1 MQKVRLDGKVALVTG
16 AGGGVGRAVA
26 VALAAAGAKVVIND
40 VGTSLSGEG
49 KSDTPAQQTK
59 EIIEAAGG
67 QAVVNC
73 DSVAD
78 WDGAQR
84 MVAMAI
90 DHFGRIDVVVNNAGI
105 LRDMIFHKLTPE
117 SWNAVVGVH
126 LNGTFYVSRA
136 AAEHFRR
143 QGSGA
148 FIHMTS
154 GAGLI
159 GTVGQANYC
168 AAKLGIVALSKAIAL
183 DMQRYGVRSNCI
195 APIAWGRMTDSIPD
209 DTPEQRALIAKLK
222 QMTPEK
228 NAPLAVYLASDA
240 AKDVNAQVFAIRL
253 NEIFLISQPR
263 PMRSVHRAEGWTP
276 ESLAEHAMPAFK
288 PSFMSLSTSP
298 ELYPWDPI

>member
-1 MQKVRLDGKVALVTG
+1 MTVRLDGKVALVTG
-16 AGGGVGRAVA
+16 SGGGVGRAVA

-40 VGTSLSGEG
+40 VGTSLRGEG
-49 KSDTPAQQTK
+49 TSDSPALETK
-59 EIIEAAGG
+59 EIIERAGG
-67 QAVVNC
+67 QAVING

-84 MVAMAI
+84 MVATAVEN
-90 DHFGRIDVVVNNAGI
+90 FGRIDIVVNNAGI

-117 SWNAVVGVH
+117 SWRAVVDVH

-136 AAEHFRR
+136 AAEHFRS
-143 QGSGA
+143 QNGGA
-148 FIHMTS
+148 FVHMTS
-154 GAGLI
+154 GAGLV

-183 DMQRYGVRSNCI
+183 DMQRYGVRSNCV

-209 DTPEQRALIAKLK
+209 ETPEQRALIQKLK

-228 NAPLAVYLASDA
+228 NAPLVVYLASDQ

-253 NEIFLISQPR
+253 NEIFLVSQPR
-263 PMRSVHRAEGWTP
+263 PLKSVHRSDGWTV
-276 ESLAEHAMPAFK
+276 ETIAEHAIPALK
-288 PSFMSLSTSP
+288 SSFLSVVTSP